1 MEEKN
6 MNQQQQYSMLNI
18 IAAISVSG
26 LIYLGN
32 FVSPVISSI
41 SATYPDVSESTI
53 KMLTTIPSLMMV
65 IMSLVSGG
73 LTSRYPIKKI
83 VVFASFFSLVGGV
96 MPVFLDGFAFLIVSR
111 VIFGIGHGLIFP
123 MASAIVNQLFTGKQR
138 DRLMGI
144 RAGVG
149 ALIGAAYSS
158 IAGVVGLINWRY
170 SFACTAVVIP
180 IALLIAWKCPENEL
194 SKNTAKTGSAVKE
207 KKLTTLTYVIYAGL
221 FVFNMLMVT
230 FMTNLSL
237 VISRDGIGTVA
248 QAGTVSSVYTVSAF
262 VAGVIFSTVKSKFK
276 RFTSPLAFG
285 LVGLGLAILFFS
297 NSLPLFYVGAIFYGL
312 GFGFYNPQLTMV
324 AAQTATK
331 PIYAPIAIA
340 GYTSCVG
347 IGQFLASIILPQVA
361 KILNITST
369 RSDWLISFVGCA
381 IAVVIS
387 TAYII
392 ATGGAEKKAKN

>member
-1 MEEKN
+1 MEENTPKYD
-6 MNQQQQYSMLNI
+6 YSLLNI

-41 SATYPDVSESTI
+41 SAAYPDVSETAI

-65 IMSLVSGG
+65 VMSLVSGG

-83 VVFASFFSLVGGV
+83 VVFASVFSLIGGL
-96 MPVFLDGFAFLIVSR
+96 MPVFLDGITVLVVSR

-123 MASAIVNQLFTGKQR
+123 MAAAIVNQLFTGKQR

-158 IAGVVGLINWRY
+158 IAGMVGMINWRY
-170 SFACTAVVIP
+170 AFACTAVVIP

-194 SKNTAKTGSAVKE
+194 SKSPSKGSEKVKE

-221 FVFNMLMVT
+221 FIFNMLMVT
-230 FMTNLSL
+230 FVTNLSL
-237 VISRDGIGTVA
+237 VISRDNIGTVA

-262 VAGVIFSTVKSKFK
+262 VAGVIFSSVKSKAK
-276 RFTSPLAFG
+276 RYTTPLAFG
-285 LVGLGLAILFFS
+285 LVGIGLAILYFS
-297 NSLPLFYVGAIFYGL
+297 HSLPLFYVGAVFYGL

-347 IGQFLASIILPQVA
+347 IGQFLASIVLPQVA
-361 KILNITST
+361 NILGITST
-369 RSDWLISFVGCA
+369 RSDWLISFVGIG
-381 IAVVIS
+381 IAVVI
-387 TAYII
+387 TTVYITT
-392 ATGGAEKKAKN
+392 TGGAEGKKEEA